1 VQRAPARAG
10 LPSGARGERHLRPG
24 RSGGGEQRGM
34 LSRMPE
40 QRAAGGGAR
49 GACLGPSCWPG
60 EAAAPRVVHT
70 SRKMN
75 RASRAPKRRKE
86 PEGRPAHVI
95 AAHRPSQGGW
105 LPPGWDCPRIEPVL
119 ILAGEPITACGPHP
133 PGPGPAGSRAAP
145 APGRPGAAGC
155 GKLPAPACARAAPA
169 PRRLNRARCAARGG
183 APDHGGTPLG
193 AGRGGGRSLCHLD
206 ARTRPCLTP
215 ARAGA
220 RRRPPCCGARRAA
233 ATAWAASSGLALARA
248 RAACRAWMP
257 AAPFRAW
264 RPSWRSRLRR
274 RSSSSPRRS
283 ARPRLPARSLP
294 AAMYCG
300 FWEVSPA
307 GAGQARRITM
317 AAGRTA
323 GRRWRLAENTL
334 RGRQPHMFKNKCE
347 NMRGGARAF

>member
-1 VQRAPARAG
+1 
-10 LPSGARGERHLRPG
+10 
-24 RSGGGEQRGM
+24 
-34 LSRMPE
+34 
-40 QRAAGGGAR
+40 
-49 GACLGPSCWPG
+49 
-60 EAAAPRVVHT
+60 
-70 SRKMN
+70 MN

-264 RPSWRSRLRR
+264 RPSWRSKLRR

-283 ARPRLPARSLP
+283 ARPRLPRAPCLLPCIVVLGKSARQVPGRRAASQRLP
-294 AAMYCG
+294 AAQLAA
-300 FWEVSPA
+300 A
-307 GAGQARRITM
+307 GAWPKTRYV
-317 AAGRTA
+317 AGSPTF
-323 GRRWRLAENTL
+323 LTNVV
-334 RGRQPHMFKNKCE
+334 KICV
-347 NMRGGARAF
+347 GARVLSKTARAVSRGPGRGAGTAWLPCRVKP

>member
-1 VQRAPARAG
+1 
-10 LPSGARGERHLRPG
+10 
-24 RSGGGEQRGM
+24 
-34 LSRMPE
+34 
-40 QRAAGGGAR
+40 
-49 GACLGPSCWPG
+49 
-60 EAAAPRVVHT
+60 
-70 SRKMN
+70 MN

-145 APGRPGAAGC
+145 APGHPGAAGR

-183 APDHGGTPLG
+183 APGRGGPLLG

-264 RPSWRSRLRR
+264 RPSWRSKLRR

-283 ARPRLPARSLP
+283 ARPRLPRAPCLLPCIVVLGKSARQVPGRRAASQRLP
-294 AAMYCG
+294 AAQLAA
-300 FWEVSPA
+300 A
-307 GAGQARRITM
+307 GAWPKTRYV
-317 AAGRTA
+317 AGSPTF
-323 GRRWRLAENTL
+323 LTNVV
-334 RGRQPHMFKNKCE
+334 KICV
-347 NMRGGARAF
+347 GARVLSKTARAVSRGPGRGAGTAWLPCRVKP